1 MCGFVVLTSP
11 KIRDA
16 DRREVERQSGSIS
29 HRGPDNEGFWL
40 SRCERVF
47 FAHRRL
53 SVVDLSLDGNQ
64 PMQSDC
70 GHYSIVFNGEI
81 YNFRE
86 LRRQLELVG
95 YFFSGSSDTK
105 VLIAAYIEWGED
117 CVSHFNGMFSFII
130 YDCSQGLDNAFLF
143 MARDRAGEKPFYYMR
158 TQDGH
163 SFASELKAIPH
174 KGELNLDALNYYLS
188 LGYVPHEL
196 CLISG
201 VKKLPP
207 GYCGRL
213 DLKTN
218 EISLRCYW
226 EVPENIS
233 EHHESPLD
241 LANEA
246 WSLIKSSV
254 AMRLEADVPV
264 GVLLSGGLDSSLVT
278 AAAAE
283 SSSKPIET
291 FTIALPGSKL
301 DESSYAKV
309 VADYFDTRHTVLPL
323 DTPSLNLLDG
333 LEPFIDEPIADSSIL
348 PAWLVFGIA
357 RKNVTVA
364 LGGDGG
370 DEIFGGYD
378 DYSTSISDAKILKYF
393 PDFCIKGGASLAAL
407 LPAGVKGRNRISSLR
422 QGPYQQL
429 IWGTPYFDVELRKN
443 ILTSSAYESL
453 GQSIG
458 RPEEF
463 LLDLFTTGKDP
474 VDKMT
479 RTHFGSILPDDFL
492 VKVDRASMAHSLEIR
507 APFLDHRLIEF
518 GFSKVP
524 SNWKVGDGESR
535 RLQQVLAR
543 KLLPSSLNT
552 QRKQGFSIPL
562 DEWLRSEGEMRLMY
576 RMEGLP
582 DVINMSFVS
591 NLVRGH
597 IKGRKN
603 GGRIFALIMLAIS
616 MRNME

>member
-11 KIRDA
+11 RIRDA
-16 DRREVERQSGSIS
+16 DRFEVERQSALIS

-40 SRCERVF
+40 SDCERVF

-70 GHYSIVFNGEI
+70 GQYSIVFNGEI

-86 LRRQLELVG
+86 LRSQLESAG
-95 YFFSGSSDTK
+95 FSFSGSSDTK
-105 VLIAAYIEWGED
+105 VLLAAYIEWGED

-130 YDCSQGLDNAFLF
+130 YDASRGINNAFLF
-143 MARDRAGEKPFYYMR
+143 MARDRAGEKPFYYLP
-158 TQDGH
+158 TQDGYA
-163 SFASELKAIPH
+163 FGSELKAIPH
-174 KGELNLDALNYYLS
+174 KGELDINALNHYLA
-188 LGYVPHEL
+188 LGYIPSDL
-196 CLISG
+196 CLFAG

-207 GYCGRL
+207 GYCGKL
-213 DLKTN
+213 NLKTN
-218 EISLRCYW
+218 ELTLKCYW
-226 EVPENIS
+226 KLPKNSS
-233 EHHESPLD
+233 EHHDTPFI

-246 WSLIKSSV
+246 WDLIKSSV
-254 AMRLEADVPV
+254 SMRMEADVPV

-278 AAAAE
+278 AAAAQ

-291 FTIALPGSKL
+291 YTIALPGSKL
-301 DESSYAKV
+301 DESSYAKT

-323 DTPSLNLLDG
+323 DSPSLNLLDG

-378 DYSTSISDAKILKYF
+378 TYSASISDAKTLKYF
-393 PDFCIKGGASLAAL
+393 PGLLTKGIASLASL
-407 LPAGVKGRNRISSLR
+407 LPVGVKGRNKLSSLR
-422 QGPYQQL
+422 EGPYRQH
-429 IWGTPYFDVELRKN
+429 IWGTPYFDIESRKK
-443 ILTSSAYESL
+443 ILKSSAYDSIR
-453 GQSIG
+453 QSIG
-458 RPEEF
+458 MPEKF
-463 LLDLFTTGKDP
+463 LLGLYLNGNDP
-474 VDKMT
+474 IDSMT
-479 RTHFGSILPDDFL
+479 RMDFGSILPDDFL
-492 VKVDRASMAHSLEIR
+492 VKVDRASMAHSLEVR

-524 SNWKVGDGESR
+524 SHWKISGGESR

-543 KLLPSSLNT
+543 QELPSTLNT

-562 DEWLRSEGEMRLMY
+562 DEWLRSEGESKLMS
-576 RMEGLP
+576 RMEDLP
-582 DVINMSFVS
+582 DVINQSFVRD
-591 NLVRGH
+591 LIRGH
-597 IKGRKN
+597 MKGRKN
-603 GGRIFALIMLAIS
+603 GGRIFGLIMLTIS
-616 MRNME
+616 MRNMK

>member
-16 DRREVERQSGSIS
+16 DRREVERQSASIS

-53 SVVDLSLDGNQ
+53 SVVDLSSDGNQ

-86 LRRQLELVG
+86 LRRQLESVG
-95 YFFSGSSDTK
+95 YSFSGSSDTK

-130 YDCSQGLDNAFLF
+130 YDGSQGINNAFLF
-143 MARDRAGEKPFYYMR
+143 MARDRAGEKPFYYTR
-158 TQDGH
+158 TLDGY

-174 KGELNLDALNYYLS
+174 KSELDINALNHYLA

-207 GYCGRL
+207 GYCGKL

-218 EISLRCYW
+218 EISLRRYW
-226 EVPENIS
+226 VLPANSS
-233 EHHESPLD
+233 EYHDTPFV

-246 WSLIKSSV
+246 WDLIRSSV
-254 AMRLEADVPV
+254 SMRLEADVPV

-283 SSSKPIET
+283 SSSKSIET

-301 DESSYAKV
+301 DESSYAKT

-323 DTPSLNLLDG
+323 DSPSLNLLDG

-348 PAWLVFGIA
+348 PAWLVFGVA

-393 PDFCIKGGASLAAL
+393 PDFCIKGAASLAAL
-407 LPAGVKGRNRISSLR
+407 LPAGVKGRNKISSLR

-429 IWGTPYFDVELRKN
+429 IWGTPYFDVGLRKN

-458 RPEEF
+458 RPEGF

-479 RTHFGSILPDDFL
+479 RKDFGSILPDDFL

-524 SNWKVGDGESR
+524 SNCKVADGESR
-535 RLQQVLAR
+535 RLQQVIAR
-543 KLLPSSLNT
+543 KVLPPSLNT

-562 DEWLRSEGEMRLMY
+562 DEWLRSEGEMRLMS

-582 DVINMSFVS
+582 DVIKMSFVRD
-591 NLVRGH
+591 LVRGH
-597 IKGRKN
+597 MKGRKN

-616 MRNME
+616 MRNMK